1 VNTAV
6 SKINHN
12 VAGIVCVIA
21 GTMALGIQDMLIK
34 VLSERYPYPLH
45 QIGLFR
51 SVVALALVFVFLW
64 LEGGFRQIVTSRLGI
79 HLWRGGL
86 LIIANMA
93 YFLGLSAMPLA
104 DAAAVFFSAPL
115 IITLLAI
122 PFLGEKVGPRR
133 WTAIIIGMLGVIIML
148 RPGED
153 ALRLVALLPL
163 LAAVCYASI
172 QILTRKLG
180 TTDNASVM
188 AFYVQACF
196 LAFSALF
203 GLVFGS
209 GWAAPGDD
217 VTMDFLLKAWA
228 WPDWAGL
235 LLMSGCGV
243 MVGIGSYLLSQ
254 AYRIAQART
263 VAPFEYTGL
272 PFAVLLGFLV
282 WGDLPDFISVAGILL
297 IAISGLYVFLRE
309 SQDRQDVHADDANIR

>member
-51 SVVALALVFVFLW
+51 SVVALVLVFVFLW
-64 LEGGFRQIVTSRLGI
+64 LEGGFRQIVTNRLGI

-153 ALRLVALLPL
+153 ALRLVAL
-163 LAAVCYASI
+163 AAVAGCCLLRFDPDSHPQAGHDR
-172 QILTRKLG
+172 QRLG
-180 TTDNASVM
+180 DGV
-188 AFYVQACF
+188 
-196 LAFSALF
+196 LR
-203 GLVFGS
+203 
-209 GWAAPGDD
+209 
-217 VTMDFLLKAWA
+217 
-228 WPDWAGL
+228 AGL
-235 LLMSGCGV
+235 LS
-243 MVGIGSYLLSQ
+243 
-254 AYRIAQART
+254 
-263 VAPFEYTGL
+263 
-272 PFAVLLGFLV
+272 
-282 WGDLPDFISVAGILL
+282 GIL
-297 IAISGLYVFLRE
+297 GLVRAGVRFGVGRAW
-309 SQDRQDVHADDANIR
+309 R